1 MRSLRLLALSAFLGL
16 TALPGFAQDSYP
28 AAGSQIE
35 LEGTK
40 WIVAGAGTMAMDYT
54 ATGESL
60 AVYINE
66 PHGWTAVMTLVPD
79 AGQTV
84 ALDPAAP
91 MLWIDGAEYK
101 PFAGNGYLLK
111 TGKGKPFMLL
121 EYDRAAN

>member
-1 MRSLRLLALSAFLGL
+1 MKLPHHVAALALVAL
-16 TALPGFAQDSYP
+16 TALPLQAQDTYP
-28 AAGSQIE
+28 ATGTQIE
-35 LEGTK
+35 LEATK
-40 WIVAGAGTMAMDYT
+40 WIVAGAGTSAMDYT

-66 PHGWTAVMTLVPD
+66 PHGWVAVMTLVPD
-79 AGQTV
+79 AGQKV

-91 MLWIDGAEYK
+91 MLWIDGTQYK

-111 TGKGKPFMLL
+111 TGKGKPFLLL

>member
-1 MRSLRLLALSAFLGL
+1 MRSIRLLALFAFLGL
-16 TALPGFAQDSYP
+16 TALPGHTQDTYP
-28 AAGSQIE
+28 ANGTQIE

-40 WIVAGAGTMAMDYT
+40 WIVAGAGTTAMDYT

-66 PHGWTAVMTLVPD
+66 PHGWVAVMTLVPD
-79 AGQTV
+79 AGKKV

-91 MLWIDGAEYK
+91 MLWIDGEEYK
-101 PFAGNGYLLK
+101 PFSGNGYLLK